1 MRYKHSSN
9 EEGKCFHLGLIYYS
23 RYESCQEIRA
33 LFLLY
38 VSLSSRRVNR
48 MIESVDQGSEKG
60 CRSDQTA
67 YALFT
72 AWHIRVGRKEGVSI
86 RRRASFHVMLV
97 GY

>member
-38 VSLSSRRVNR
+38 TSLSSRRVNR

-67 YALFT
+67 FAYSPPGISGLGGKRVFLF
-72 AWHIRVGRKEGVSI
+72 VGVLR
-86 RRRASFHVMLV
+86 FM
-97 GY
+97 

>member
-38 VSLSSRRVNR
+38 ISLSSRRVNR
-48 MIESVDQGSEKG
+48 MIESVEQGSEKG

-67 YALFT
+67 CAYSPPGISGLGGKRVFLF
-72 AWHIRVGRKEGVSI
+72 VGVPR
-86 RRRASFHVMLV
+86 FM
-97 GY
+97 